1 MSEQRIKLEE
11 LLRLKRVERPSK
23 DEWRNFDAELKRRLV
38 YRIVN
43 RPSLAER
50 LFAKVQPRSAAA
62 FAFAAS
68 ALAAAVLGPMYL
80 ATLSSSAPSASVQI
94 PLSSTPLP
102 SVSASYAVNEIPSD
116 SLKDESPVFAQ
127 INSVENKSVRYV
139 SNGIAGVGSEVAF

>member
-1 MSEQRIKLEE
+1 MYEQRIKLEE
-11 LLRLKRVERPSK
+11 LLRLKRAERPSK

-43 RPSLAER
+43 KPSFAER
-50 LFAKVQPRSAAA
+50 IFSRVPPRSAAA

-68 ALAAAVLGPMYL
+68 ALAAAVVTPAYL
-80 ATLSSSAPSASVQI
+80 ASLSSSDPSASAQI

-139 SNGIAGVGSEVAF
+139 SNGLSGVGSEVAF